1 MESDFASLV
10 RLYER
15 RIKNINLDFVRS
27 DVDDIPWNDRMI
39 GIKGARGV
47 GKTTLLLQ
55 HIKRDI
61 ENTEEALYVTLDNL
75 YFYEHN
81 LFELAEEFMLMG
93 GKYLF
98 VDEVHKYPK
107 WSVELKM
114 IYDELPELKVVFT
127 GSSILQMLQGQA
139 DLSRRALIYNLNGLT
154 FREYLIFNQ
163 TLDFTTAIS
172 LDDIRNNHKEIA
184 HTISRQIK
192 PIAHFRKYLET
203 GFFPFYKENETSYHQ
218 RLAQV
223 INMVIDTDL
232 VSIHDINIDTV
243 HKLKQLLFVI
253 AGSVPFKPNITKLS
267 EHIKAS
273 RNTVLM
279 LISYLKDAQLIAPL
293 YASGGGDNIL
303 RKPEKI
309 YLGNTNLIYAINA
322 VNMNEG
328 NERET
333 FFMQQLSK
341 NHEVNNAI
349 KGDFLIDNEYL
360 FEVGGKNKNLSQLN
374 GETKGYV
381 AADMMEV
388 GHGRIIPLWL
398 FGFLE

>member
-1 MESDFASLV
+1 M
-10 RLYER
+10 RLYEH
-15 RIKNINLDFVRS
+15 RIRNTNLYFVRADINS
-27 DVDDIPWNDRMI
+27 IPWNDRMI

-61 ENTEEALYVTLDNL
+61 PNLAEALYVTLDNL

-98 VDEVHKYPK
+98 VDKVHKYSK

-139 DLSRRALIYNLNGLT
+139 DLSRRALIHEMNGLT
-154 FREYLIFNQ
+154 YREYLIFNQ
-163 TLDFTTAIS
+163 NLNFTETIS
-172 LDDIRNNHKEIA
+172 LSDIRTNHQEI
-184 HTISRQIK
+184 TRSIVNEIK
-192 PIAHFRKYLET
+192 PIAPFKKYLEY
-203 GFFPFYKENETSYHQ
+203 GFFPFYKENEGSYHQ

-232 VSIHDINIDTV
+232 VSIHDINIETV

-279 LISYLKDAQLIAPL
+279 LINYLKDAQLIAPL

-322 VNMNEG
+322 SNMNEG

-333 FFMQQLSK
+333 FFMQHLSR
-341 NHEVNNAI
+341 NHRINSTL
-349 KGDFLIDNEYL
+349 KGDFKIDEEHL
-360 FEVGGKNKNLSQLN
+360 FEVGDKNKNLSQLK
-374 GETKGYV
+374 GETNGYV
-381 AADMMEV
+381 AADMIEV
-388 GHGRIIPLWL
+388 GQERIIPLWL
-398 FGFLE
+398 FGFLK